1 MVLKVHSIIRKA
13 ARTADIIAIAG
24 DRNHPE
30 MDSHLGVAGD
40 KGYLVHSI
48 EDVRK
53 MPAAKRIAVVAQTTF
68 EVELFKEII
77 KEMQSKAE
85 VLDVTDTIC
94 RSTSHRQ
101 SEVHELAADHDTFV
115 VIGGRTSA
123 NTGRLAEIAAQEDR
137 HVIRVENADQLKG
150 IDTSEM
156 ERVAIIAGAS
166 TPQWVIEDCIETL
179 QAVHAG
185 SGLKNAAINSLAR
198 GSLLPAVG
206 SSGLAFGT
214 MAICRASYHF
224 DVLLAV
230 FLLALACTSPTNM
243 RRSRIKWFIAGTLAV
258 ILTATACSIKCALLA
273 AGIALLRILADHSSL
288 DEYIKS
294 IIAMLV
300 FMAISLILPLSAS
313 GTIRICPASGL
324 LVAFITVFYLG
335 GRVMIGLKNMERDAI
350 EGNLSLARF
359 IGEKRA
365 IALLEYAIM
374 LLAVALFLSFPLK
387 LAPALIYGLL
397 PPLFMLAKGIDLYND
412 NVFFDNRAYQLYIQS
427 IWPILTGIMLLWLL
441 G

>member
-1 MVLKVHSIIRKA
+1 
-13 ARTADIIAIAG
+13 
-24 DRNHPE
+24 
-30 MDSHLGVAGD
+30 
-40 KGYLVHSI
+40 
-48 EDVRK
+48 
-53 MPAAKRIAVVAQTTF
+53 
-68 EVELFKEII
+68 
-77 KEMQSKAE
+77 
-85 VLDVTDTIC
+85 
-94 RSTSHRQ
+94 
-101 SEVHELAADHDTFV
+101 
-115 VIGGRTSA
+115 
-123 NTGRLAEIAAQEDR
+123 
-137 HVIRVENADQLKG
+137 
-150 IDTSEM
+150 
-156 ERVAIIAGAS
+156 
-166 TPQWVIEDCIETL
+166 
-179 QAVHAG
+179 
-185 SGLKNAAINSLAR
+185 
-198 GSLLPAVG
+198 
-206 SSGLAFGT
+206 
-214 MAICRASYHF
+214 
-224 DVLLAV
+224 
-230 FLLALACTSPTNM
+230 
-243 RRSRIKWFIAGTLAV
+243 
-258 ILTATACSIKCALLA
+258 
-273 AGIALLRILADHSSL
+273 
-288 DEYIKS
+288 
-294 IIAMLV
+294 MLV